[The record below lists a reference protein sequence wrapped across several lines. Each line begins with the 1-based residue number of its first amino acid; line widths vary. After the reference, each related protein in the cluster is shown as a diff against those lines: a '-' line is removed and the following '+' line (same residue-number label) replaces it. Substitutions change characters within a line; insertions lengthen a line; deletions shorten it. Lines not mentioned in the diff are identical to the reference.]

1 MIDKEHTL
9 AFHALERLINLYDGY
24 GRSYQIAGRPLLLIQ
39 QNGQRYLL
47 INQCPHQQMPLTRGR
62 LSDGFIQCPSHGM
75 RFNLTTGATAD
86 GCSNRLQFLKLCYD
100 GATIGVDL

>member
-1 MIDKEHTL
+1 MTVFDV
-9 AFHALERLINLYDGY
+9 Y
-24 GRSYQIAGRPLLLIQ
+24 GRSAQIACRLSLLIRRVSCVYVLVNRSQ
-39 QNGQRYLL
+39 
-47 INQCPHQQMPLTRGR
+47 HQQMPLTGDR